1 MRQVLPMIGYAIFA
15 PLGPLA
21 GALGS
26 LGGAI
31 LGNLIDPVRVQG
43 PDLGEATTQTATE
56 GAARNIV
63 YGRALVAGNL
73 IDNGR
78 LREVEEEQ
86 GKGGG
91 PTVTQKRWY
100 RTYAIRISEG
110 PIAGVSMIKRRG
122 KVVYDVRPGSQ
133 LLAESAQFAKGFR
146 LYLGGEDQLPDP
158 SLEEIHGVGTTPSY
172 RGSAYIVFIDD
183 DTTENG
189 GAAWDHEFEVVA
201 VGTTSD
207 QAVVPA
213 QQYFSQGVTGG
224 VSSNWLQVYEWR
236 ATAYPLM
243 RARAFQN
250 PTGSGPTKFRIL
262 ANGQVIWDSGWMGD
276 VSMQAGLDAELAVV
290 ARLRRNLEYLRPTIV
305 YNDEFDQDIIQSF
318 VRQIEG
324 DVTGLTSVTD
334 IVVIP
339 PSTNT
344 ITIEQIRPDSSLSNV
359 GSILRLD
366 RLDPT
371 VITEPYTALPEL
383 PGVVVGQ
390 SGTTYFTAFY
400 DGTPQTLAP
409 GTTTLAGIVTDI
421 CARCGIAAIKIDV
434 SQLTDTVRG
443 FVLAGAY
450 TGAAAINALRKVF
463 FFDVSE
469 WDGKIRFVKRG
480 GAVKGVINESDLLD
494 VAQDFKLENERQ
506 YPRAMHLQYQNPAAN
521 YNPAM
526 ESSQRESADVRV
538 TGERSERTAVVLS
551 ADEAATVV
559 HKLHNVAF
567 SEAEGEV
574 QFSLG
579 DDFIGITPT
588 DCYTYNVGTKPRR
601 VMVTKVE
608 ILPGE
613 LKITAQA
620 DRANDYEAVVTGNEP
635 APPSR
640 PPSSLAGPTIFL
652 PLNIPALI
660 DSHDVLGHYYAGRGV
675 LAGWQGYALQRR
687 IGAGDYVTLAQET
700 TGAVMGYLTE
710 ALPLASEF
718 YTDTTNTLRVFLHGG
733 ATLSS
738 LTEEAF
744 LSEGGAIAIGKPDG
758 TAELLQYKTAVNEG
772 GGVWALT
779 TLLRGRLATA
789 PAAHDVGAPFVLLS
803 TVRLATIESAQ
814 IGQSIALRPVSLGG
828 LPEQSLEYALA
839 LSPPV
844 MQQEFP
850 PHDLQ
855 ATRSGA
861 NVITATVVPRHRF
874 GNDLAPV
881 ASVNFQGF
889 RWTLAGSSTVV
900 VDTTTPALT
909 YDASALGASVT
920 LSVAQL
926 NRFTGPG
933 PAISRTV

>member
-86 GKGGG
+86 EQGKGGG
-91 PTVTQKRWY
+91 PTVTQKRRY

-110 PIAGVSMIKRRG
+110 PIDGVSMIKRRG
-122 KVVYDVRPGSQ
+122 KVIYDVRPGSQ
-133 LLAESAQFAKGFR
+133 MLAESAQFAKGFR

-183 DTTENG
+183 DVTENG

-213 QQYFSQGVTGG
+213 QQYFSHGVTGG
-224 VSSNWLQVYEWR
+224 TFSNRLNTHEWK
-236 ATAYPLM
+236 APAYTIM
-243 RARAFQN
+243 RARAQQN
-250 PTGSGPTKFRIL
+250 PANSDPTKYRLL

-276 VSMQAGLDAELAVV
+276 VSRQAALDSELAV
-290 ARLRRNLEYLRPTIV
+290 ANSLYRNFEYNGTQTNTTDPDAIRA
-305 YNDEFDQDIIQSF
+305 F
-318 VRQIEG
+318 VGEIEG
-324 DVTGLTSVTD
+324 PVTGLTSITD
-334 IVVIP
+334 VIVIPQNTNEIVVQ
-339 PSTNT
+339 
-344 ITIEQIRPDSSLSNV
+344 QIRPDSDAYDV

-421 CARCGIAAIKIDV
+421 CARCGIAASKIDV

-620 DRANDYEAVVTGNEP
+620 DRANDYQAVVTGNEP

-687 IGAGDYVTLAQET
+687 IGAGDYVTLTQET

-814 IGQSIALRPVSLGG
+814 IGQSISLRPVSLGG